1 MPLEGEETT
10 ACVPYSPIGCER
22 RFRALLARMLQ
33 ILVIVT
39 EDRGELRAGD
49 IVEIDHTGNNVI
61 LRCHPRNDVDGSG
74 DPSDNYSRLWRILRD
89 NEQLFDRL
97 VQESNSSGIST
108 SGDSAID
115 TRQAVVD
122 DEVSV
127 DADEDR
133 DYDSEEENGDDDGD
147 GGGDDEY
154 EDGDRVAGDP
164 QIVAPKFGLNLVPI
178 TANIPE
184 KRWYRLEKPNPDED
198 DAEVERKMRVYGN
211 IG

>member
-49 IVEIDHTGNNVI
+49 IVEIDH
-61 LRCHPRNDVDGSG
+61 
-74 DPSDNYSRLWRILRD
+74 
-89 NEQLFDRL
+89 RL